1 MIIVYSLL
9 SKAEHGADLPEM
21 RFSRRHTGHCLVV
34 SMLVRIIE
42 NFKGRRLQFL
52 CDLRTV
58 RTSTQTIIVCLSI
71 HTFCLIA
78 SSIGVIEVVMLENG
92 LLAADVMT
100 RRNIRL

>member
-42 NFKGRRLQFL
+42 NFKGRWVQLCCNLFIIRCSARVRLRCF
-52 CDLRTV
+52 
-58 RTSTQTIIVCLSI
+58 SI
-71 HTFCLIA
+71 HTFCLMA
-78 SSIGVIEVVMLENG
+78 SSIGVIEVVMIENG